1 MDLVSVIIPVY
12 NCGDY
17 IKETIDSVLNQTYS
31 NFEVI
36 IVDDCSTD
44 NTSSV
49 IKSFNSNKIKYFR
62 LDINSG
68 AAIARNNAIH
78 YSTGTYLAFLDAD
91 DLWDKYKLEKQI
103 NFMIKNNY
111 TCTSTLYQKID
122 SNSKKI
128 NWISKHFFKRDYEL
142 LLKRCPGNSTVIYN
156 CSKLGKI
163 YIPNVRKRNDYVMW
177 LSLIKKS
184 NYMYEL
190 DEVLSFY
197 RIRNDSLSNKK
208 SKLVKYQWH
217 VYREI
222 EKLSFFKS
230 IYILSIYI
238 VRGLLRIK

>member
-103 NFMIKNNY
+103 NFMINNNY
-111 TCTSTLYQKID
+111 TFTSTLYQRID

-208 SKLVKYQWH
+208 SELVKYQWH